1 MRGDAVI
8 ASPSPD
14 EVLRSGDVLVVIGTE
29 LGISGV
35 NDIVA
40 RD

>member
-1 MRGDAVI
+1 MI

-14 EVLRSGDVLVVIGTE
+14 EALRSGDVLVVIGTE
-29 LGISGV
+29 RGISGV
-35 NDIVA
+35 NEIVA